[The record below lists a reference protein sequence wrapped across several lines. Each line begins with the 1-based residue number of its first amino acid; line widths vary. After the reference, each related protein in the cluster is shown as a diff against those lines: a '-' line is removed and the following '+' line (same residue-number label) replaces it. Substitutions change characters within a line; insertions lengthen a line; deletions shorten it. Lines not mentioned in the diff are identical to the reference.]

1 MRLPAKKFL
10 VIILITASLTSCGSG
25 QMASTRLIKQ
35 VTDGVEAQSDEIRL
49 RNIKVIKT
57 TTGEGV
63 LVGTLV
69 NWSDTTDTITSVSI
83 NNQLTTYVAKS
94 SELIKNKPIT
104 FVGDIANADAAI
116 AVLAKTPGYRI
127 PVTFTFAKAAPVTLD
142 TLIVNGD
149 GIYEVLSRYSPK
161 VELPENVILEG
172 QLTN

>member
-1 MRLPAKKFL
+1 MKLPIVKLLAL
-10 VIILITASLTSCGSG
+10 ILITATLTSCGSG

-57 TTGEGV
+57 STGEGV

-69 NWSDTTDTITSVSI
+69 NWSDTTDAITSVSI
-83 NNQLTTYVAKS
+83 NNQVTTYVAKS
-94 SELIKNKPIT
+94 SELVKNKPIT

-116 AVLAKTPGYRI
+116 AVLDQSPGYRI

-149 GIYEVLSRYSPK
+149 GIYEVLNRYSPT
-161 VELPENVILEG
+161 VQVPEDAILEG
-172 QLTN
+172 QVTN

>member
-1 MRLPAKKFL
+1 MKLPIIKLLAL
-10 VIILITASLTSCGSG
+10 ILITATLTSCGSG

-57 TTGEGV
+57 STGEGV

-69 NWSDTTDTITSVSI
+69 NWSDTTDAITSVSI
-83 NNQLTTYVAKS
+83 NNQVTTYVAKS
-94 SELIKNKPIT
+94 SELVKNKPIT

-116 AVLAKTPGYRI
+116 AVLDQSPGYRI

-149 GIYEVLSRYSPK
+149 GIYEVLNRYSPT
-161 VELPENVILEG
+161 VQVPEDAILEG
-172 QLTN
+172 QVTN